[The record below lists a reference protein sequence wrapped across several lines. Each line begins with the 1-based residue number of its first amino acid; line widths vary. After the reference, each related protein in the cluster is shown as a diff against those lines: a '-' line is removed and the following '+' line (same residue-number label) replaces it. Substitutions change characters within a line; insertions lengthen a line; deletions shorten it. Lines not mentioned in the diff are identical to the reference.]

1 MATERLGLKQWVG
14 TDKADF
20 LIVAQDNEKTDG
32 FAKEIGVETD
42 YDTRNV
48 DITRT
53 NGKISQVTYKA
64 ADGVTVLKTVTVN
77 RVNGKVAS
85 VTTVHNG
92 KTTTETVQRD
102 PSTGKI
108 TSVTKTVV

>member
-1 MATERLGLKQWVG
+1 MPTTRLELKQWAG
-14 TDKADF
+14 TDKAD
-20 LIVAQDNEKTDG
+20 LLEVAADNEKVDE
-32 FAKEIGVETD
+32 FATEIGVEIG

-53 NGKISQVTYKA
+53 NGRISQVTYKA
-64 ADGVTVLKTVTVN
+64 ADGATVLKTVTIN

-85 VTTVHNG
+85 VATVHNG

-102 PSTGKI
+102 PDTGKV
-108 TSVTKTVV
+108 TGTTKTVV